1 MADIKVSAETE
12 LTAVAGDDAILII
25 DDMTGTPV
33 DRRVKV
39 ANLINGGYSTT
50 ITTGGTTTLTVAST
64 LLQFFTSSSTQTV
77 VLPDATTLALGHEF
91 WIHNN
96 STGTLTINANGGGLV
111 RTLTTFN
118 DVLLVCTST
127 TLAAGI
133 WDGEPYMKDT
143 APNTL
148 TNSLTLAAGTAT
160 LAPLILQPGTSM
172 TNPTDGAFEMD
183 ADCLYF
189 THDVGNRGVVPNT
202 QMIRADTTRTFTSN
216 TIMQAIFTSPT
227 NGSISLET
235 GCYMFE
241 GLIAMTAMNSGTSG
255 NGKFSIIG
263 TGTATLGSILWQAF
277 GIDGPGAAVE
287 TTGAAAGT
295 SFHTIASQS
304 GANIVTP
311 ATSSEL
317 CFMVQGTFEVTGAGT
332 IIPSFAQTTAA
343 AAIVSVGS
351 YIQVNRVGST
361 SLTSIGQWT

>member
-12 LTAVAGDDAILII
+12 LTAVAGNDAILII

-39 ANLINGGYSTT
+39 ANLVHGGFTSTAT
-50 ITTGGTTTLTVAST
+50 AAGTTTLTVAST
-64 LLQFFTSSSTQTV
+64 RHQAFTGATTQTV
-77 VLPDATTLALGHEF
+77 VLPDATTLALGHRFCIE
-91 WIHNN
+91 ND
-96 STGTLTINANGGGLV
+96 STGNLTINANGGGLV
-111 RTLTTFN
+111 RTLTTLN
-118 DVLLVCTST
+118 DVQLTCTSIGT
-127 TLAAGI
+127 AAGT
-133 WDGEPYMKDT
+133 WDVSPYMKDN

-148 TNSLTLAAGTAT
+148 TNSLTLAAGTTT

-172 TNPTDGAFEMD
+172 TTPTDGAFEMD

-189 THDVGNRGVVPNT
+189 THDLGNRGVIPNT
-202 QMIRADTTRTFTSN
+202 QLIRADTTRTFTSN
-216 TIMQAIFTSPT
+216 TTQQAIFTTPA
-227 NGSISLET
+227 NGSITLET

-241 GLIAMTAMNSGTSG
+241 GLIAMSAMSATSG

-263 TGTATLGSILWQAF
+263 AGTATLGSVLWMAV
-277 GIDGPGAAVE
+277 GADTTAIAE
-287 TTGAAAGT
+287 TTGGAAGA
-295 SFHTIASQS
+295 SFHIIATQT
-304 GANIVTP
+304 ATNIVTTG
-311 ATSSEL
+311 TSVEL
-317 CFMVQGTFEVTGAGT
+317 CFVVQGTFEVTVAGT